1 MLEPP
6 KFIENDMYG
15 GSRTFTWLADM
26 VGLSVD
32 LVNFLLCQI
41 SALFL
46 ASLFR
51 SVLHPSKV
59 SSKLRHTFALSIG
72 LAFGYFCFGQQA
84 IHIAGLPA
92 ICYIVIRTQDPRI
105 VQRAV
110 LLVAMS
116 YLLCV
121 HLMRQLYD
129 YGSYAL
135 DITGPLMIIT
145 QKVTSLAFSIH
156 DGFVRRDE
164 DLTKAQQYHA
174 IRKMPTA
181 LEYFSYVWHFP
192 SILAGPLVFYKDYI
206 DFVEGYNLLSSPS
219 GNGNLDNSQKEVV
232 LEPSPTK
239 TVIRKVVGSL
249 VCAFIFMKFV
259 KLYPVKDMKEDDF
272 LNNTSMVYK
281 YWYAMMAT
289 TCIRFKYY
297 HAWLLADAICN
308 NSGLGF
314 TGYDKDGNP
323 KWDLISNINV
333 LSFEVIDY
341 KSLLRY
347 IFANILL
354 YFILQFSTNMRDA
367 INNWNCGTNRWLR
380 TLVYERVPLKYGTL
394 LTFALSAV
402 WHGFYPGYYLTFATG
417 AVVVTAAR
425 TARRLFRHRF
435 QSTQVTRMFYDI
447 LTCLITRVVLGYATF
462 PFVLLEF
469 MVSLLFKSLFNRLN
483 IFCFTLQGSIKL
495 YLRFFLCLH
504 IISLVTIFILP
515 KFIRGE
521 RRARAGVA
529 NGGSSVQLAASESSS
544 RVTASAT
551 ADATLTAGN
560 DLNKDNE
567 VEKEDKHAHQRK
579 VNTPTQQQ
587 PAAAAALP
595 HNITTNEQQQ
605 STEQSNNVNLRQRH
619 PQQQQAH
626 LEKSKPTS
634 ARDAVSV
641 PHDQCEMDQL
651 SSKLKEKIEAETKN
665 IEEFIDK
672 TVTETVSGIV
682 EFKNDL
688 MRDIEF
694 PKLKLPG
701 SNSGGTLDS
710 AVSGGGLRKR
720 NIISSDNGT
729 DATGNATSAGVE
741 LEENGTAPFLKK
753 EIDVINAVVQQANV
767 LPAVL
772 SNGHAK

>member
-1 MLEPP
+1 MLESPTN
-6 KFIENDMYG
+6 IESSDCYD
-15 GSRTFTWLADM
+15 GSRIFTWLADM

-32 LVNFLLCQI
+32 LVNFLICQI

-51 SVLHPSKV
+51 SFLHPSKV
-59 SSKLRHTFALSIG
+59 SCEVRHAFGLSLG
-72 LAFGYFCFGQQA
+72 LTFGYFCFGQQA
-84 IHIAGLPA
+84 IHIAGLPL

-105 VQRAV
+105 VQRSV
-110 LLVAMS
+110 MLVAMG

-121 HLMRQLYD
+121 HLMRQFYD

-156 DGFVRRDE
+156 DGFVRKDE
-164 DLTKAQQYHA
+164 DMTKAQQYHA
-174 IRKMPTA
+174 IRKMPSA
-181 LEYFSYVWHFP
+181 LEYFSYVWHFQ
-192 SILAGPLVFYKDYI
+192 SLMAGPLVFYKDYI
-206 DFVEGYNLLSSPS
+206 EFVEGYNLLKRPASNAS
-219 GNGNLDNSQKEVV
+219 LDNGKSELVV
-232 LEPSPTK
+232 EPSPTK
-239 TVIRKVVGSL
+239 TVIRKVLGSL

-259 KLYPVKDMKEDDF
+259 KIYPVKNMKDDDF
-272 LNNTSMVYK
+272 VNGTSIPYK
-281 YWYAMMAT
+281 FWYAMMAT

-314 TGYDKDGNP
+314 TGYDKDGNA

-333 LSFEVIDY
+333 LSFE
-341 KSLLRY
+341 
-347 IFANILL
+347 FA
-354 YFILQFSTNMRDA
+354 SNMRDA
-367 INNWNCGTNRWLR
+367 ISNWNCGTNRWLR
-380 TLVYERVPLKYGTL
+380 TLVYERVPKKYGTL
-394 LTFALSAV
+394 LTFTLSAV

-417 AVVVTAAR
+417 ALMVTAAR
-425 TARRLFRHRF
+425 TARRMFRHRF

-447 LTCLITRVVLGYATF
+447 LTCITTRIVMGYATF

-469 MVSLLFKSLFNRLN
+469 M
-483 IFCFTLQGSIKL
+483 GSIKL

-504 IISLVTIFILP
+504 LISLVTIFILP

-521 RRARAGVA
+521 PRTQRSSRSSAGA
-529 NGGSSVQLAASESSS
+529 NVPVSTQSDGNITAAVDQPLAVAAS
-544 RVTASAT
+544 T
-551 ADATLTAGN
+551 D
-560 DLNKDNE
+560 DLNAND
-567 VEKEDKHAHQRK
+567 EKEDGVESKHAKR
-579 VNTPTQQQ
+579 
-587 PAAAAALP
+587 
-595 HNITTNEQQQ
+595 
-605 STEQSNNVNLRQRH
+605 NNDTM
-619 PQQQQAH
+619 PQQQQQQSLQH
-626 LEKSKPTS
+626 DLKQNQSPILQPRPQLLQQQQSPKPIQHHNGQQIC

-694 PKLKLPG
+694 PKLKLAAG
-701 SNSGGTLDS
+701 SVSSGAANLVD
-710 AVSGGGLRKR
+710 AAAAGLRKR
-720 NIISSDNGT
+720 NISSAHDSNSNNT
-729 DATGNATSAGVE
+729 NNTNTANACADHAP
-741 LEENGTAPFLKK
+741 EENSGAFLKK
-753 EIDVINAVVQQANV
+753 EIDAINAVVQQANV

>member
-1 MLEPP
+1 MLESPT
-6 KFIENDMYG
+6 FIENSDCYD
-15 GSRTFTWLADM
+15 GSRIFTWLADM

-32 LVNFLLCQI
+32 LVNFLICQI

-51 SVLHPSKV
+51 SFLHPSKV
-59 SSKLRHTFALSIG
+59 SCEVRHAFALSLG
-72 LAFGYFCFGQQA
+72 LAFGYFCFGHQA
-84 IHIAGLPA
+84 IHIAGLPL

-105 VQRAV
+105 VQRSV
-110 LLVAMS
+110 MLVAMG

-121 HLMRQLYD
+121 HLMRQFYD

-156 DGFVRRDE
+156 DGFVRQDE

-174 IRKMPTA
+174 IRKMPSA
-181 LEYFSYVWHFP
+181 LEYFSYVWHFQ
-192 SILAGPLVFYKDYI
+192 SIMAGPLVFYKDYI
-206 DFVEGYNLLSSPS
+206 EFVEGYNLLKRPAS
-219 GNGNLDNSQKEVV
+219 NANLDNGKSELV

-239 TVIRKVVGSL
+239 TVIRKVLGSL

-259 KLYPVKDMKEDDF
+259 KIYPVKNMKDDDF
-272 LNNTSMVYK
+272 INGTSIPYK
-281 YWYAMMAT
+281 FWYAMMAT

-314 TGYDKDGNP
+314 TGYDKDGNA

-333 LSFEVIDY
+333 LSFE
-341 KSLLRY
+341 
-347 IFANILL
+347 FA
-354 YFILQFSTNMRDA
+354 SNMRDA

-380 TLVYERVPLKYGTL
+380 TLVYERVPKKYGTL

-417 AVVVTAAR
+417 ALTVTAAR
-425 TARRLFRHRF
+425 TARRMFRHRF

-447 LTCLITRVVLGYATF
+447 LTCITTRIVMGYATF

-469 MVSLLFKSLFNRLN
+469 M
-483 IFCFTLQGSIKL
+483 GSIKL

-504 IISLVTIFILP
+504 LISLVTIFILP
-515 KFIRGE
+515 QFIRGE
-521 RRARAGVA
+521 PRSQR
-529 NGGSSVQLAASESSS
+529 SS
-544 RVTASAT
+544 RNSAGTDVKASKSDGSIT
-551 ADATLTAGN
+551 ADAAAQPLAVANTN
-560 DLNKDNE
+560 DLNVEEEGEDN
-567 VEKEDKHAHQRK
+567 KLAKSNDTMPH
-579 VNTPTQQQ
+579 QQQ
-587 PAAAAALP
+587 PLQYNLKP
-595 HNITTNEQQQ
+595 NQ
-605 STEQSNNVNLRQRH
+605 SQNNDILQSRPQHQL
-619 PQQQQAH
+619 QQQQQQQQTLKLAH
-626 LEKSKPTS
+626 NQHQQQQPTC

-694 PKLKLPG
+694 PKLKLAAG
-701 SNSGGTLDS
+701 SVSSGAANLVD
-710 AVSGGGLRKR
+710 AAAAGLRKR
-720 NIISSDNGT
+720 NISSVHDSNSTNTGT
-729 DATGNATSAGVE
+729 ATTEPAPE
-741 LEENGTAPFLKK
+741 KEENSGAFLKK

>member
-174 IRKMPTA
+174 IRKMPSA

-206 DFVEGYNLLSSPS
+206 DFVEGYNLLSSPP
-219 GNGNLDNSQKEVV
+219 GNGNLDNSKKEVV

-239 TVIRKVVGSL
+239 AVIRKVVGSL

-333 LSFEVIDY
+333 LSFE
-341 KSLLRY
+341 
-347 IFANILL
+347 
-354 YFILQFSTNMRDA
+354 FSTNMRDA

-425 TARRLFRHRF
+425 TGRRLFRHRF

-469 MVSLLFKSLFNRLN
+469 M
-483 IFCFTLQGSIKL
+483 GSIKL
-495 YLRFFLCLH
+495 YLRFYLCLH

-521 RRARAGVA
+521 RRSRAGAA
-529 NGGSSVQLAASESSS
+529 NGGSSVQLAASELP
-544 RVTASAT
+544 SAD
-551 ADATLTAGN
+551 AKAATLTAGN
-560 DLNKDNE
+560 DLNKDE
-567 VEKEDKHAHQRK
+567 AEEEKEDKHAHQCK
-579 VNTPTQQQ
+579 VNTPTHQQ
-587 PAAAAALP
+587 PAAAAAAASP
-595 HNITTNEQQQ
+595 HNTTTNEQQQQ
-605 STEQSNNVNLRQRH
+605 STEQSNNVYLRQRH
-619 PQQQQAH
+619 PQQQQQPH
-626 LEKSKPTS
+626 LEKMPKPKPTS

-701 SNSGGTLDS
+701 SNAGANLDS

-720 NIISSDNGT
+720 NIISSVHDNGT
-729 DATGNATSAGVE
+729 DSAGNASSATIE
-741 LEENGTAPFLKK
+741 HEENFLKK

>member
-174 IRKMPTA
+174 IRKMPSA

-206 DFVEGYNLLSSPS
+206 DFVEGYNLLSSPP
-219 GNGNLDNSQKEVV
+219 GNGNLDNGKKEVV

-239 TVIRKVVGSL
+239 AVIRKVVGSL

-272 LNNTSMVYK
+272 LNDTSMVYK

-333 LSFEVIDY
+333 LSFE
-341 KSLLRY
+341 
-347 IFANILL
+347 
-354 YFILQFSTNMRDA
+354 FSTNMRDA

-425 TARRLFRHRF
+425 TGRRLFRHRF

-469 MVSLLFKSLFNRLN
+469 M
-483 IFCFTLQGSIKL
+483 GSIKL
-495 YLRFFLCLH
+495 YLRFYLCLH

-521 RRARAGVA
+521 RRSRAGAA
-529 NGGSSVQLAASESSS
+529 NGGSTVQLAASESSS
-544 RVTASAT
+544 RATASA
-551 ADATLTAGN
+551 AAAATLTAGN
-560 DLNKDNE
+560 DLNNKDEE
-567 VEKEDKHAHQRK
+567 VEEEKDKHAHQCK
-579 VNTPTQQQ
+579 VNTLTHQQ
-587 PAAAAALP
+587 PAVASS
-595 HNITTNEQQQ
+595 HNSTTTNEQQKQ
-605 STEQSNNVNLRQRH
+605 QPTNEQSNNVNLRQRH
-619 PQQQQAH
+619 PQQQQSH
-626 LEKSKPTS
+626 LEKMPMPS

-701 SNSGGTLDS
+701 SNAGTTLDS

-720 NIISSDNGT
+720 NIISSVHDNGT
-729 DATGNATSAGVE
+729 DPTGNASSAAVE
-741 LEENGTAPFLKK
+741 LEENGSAPFLKK

>member
-174 IRKMPTA
+174 IRKMPSA

-219 GNGNLDNSQKEVV
+219 GNGNLDNSKKEVV

-239 TVIRKVVGSL
+239 AVIRKVVGSL

-333 LSFEVIDY
+333 LSFE
-341 KSLLRY
+341 
-347 IFANILL
+347 
-354 YFILQFSTNMRDA
+354 FSTNMRDA

-425 TARRLFRHRF
+425 TGRRLFRHRF

-469 MVSLLFKSLFNRLN
+469 M
-483 IFCFTLQGSIKL
+483 GSIKL
-495 YLRFFLCLH
+495 YLRFYLCLH

-521 RRARAGVA
+521 RRSRAGAA
-529 NGGSSVQLAASESSS
+529 NGGSSVQLAASELP
-544 RVTASAT
+544 SAD
-551 ADATLTAGN
+551 AKAATLTAGN
-560 DLNKDNE
+560 DLNKDE
-567 VEKEDKHAHQRK
+567 AEEEKEDKHAHQSA
-579 VNTPTQQQ
+579 T
-587 PAAAAALP
+587 AATSGEDAEAEAHECP
-595 HNITTNEQQQ
+595 RR
-605 STEQSNNVNLRQRH
+605 RQR
-619 PQQQQAH
+619 
-626 LEKSKPTS
+626 
-634 ARDAVSV
+634 
-641 PHDQCEMDQL
+641 
-651 SSKLKEKIEAETKN
+651 
-665 IEEFIDK
+665 
-672 TVTETVSGIV
+672 
-682 EFKNDL
+682 
-688 MRDIEF
+688 
-694 PKLKLPG
+694 
-701 SNSGGTLDS
+701 
-710 AVSGGGLRKR
+710 
-720 NIISSDNGT
+720 
-729 DATGNATSAGVE
+729 
-741 LEENGTAPFLKK
+741 AP
-753 EIDVINAVVQQANV
+753 
-767 LPAVL
+767 
-772 SNGHAK
+772 

>member
-1 MLEPP
+1 MLESP
-6 KFIENDMYG
+6 KFIENDSYD
-15 GSRTFTWLADM
+15 GSRIFTWLADM

-32 LVNFLLCQI
+32 LVNFLICQI

-51 SVLHPSKV
+51 SFLHPSKV
-59 SSKLRHTFALSIG
+59 SYEVRHTFALSLG

-84 IHIAGLPA
+84 IHIAGLPT
-92 ICYIVIRTQDPRI
+92 ICYVVIRTQDPRI
-105 VQRAV
+105 VQRSV
-110 LLVAMS
+110 MLVAMS

-121 HLMRQLYD
+121 HLMRQFYD

-156 DGFVRRDE
+156 DGFVRKDE
-164 DLTKAQQYHA
+164 DMTKAQQYHA
-174 IRKMPTA
+174 IRKMPSP
-181 LEYFSYVWHFP
+181 LEYFSYVWHFQ
-192 SILAGPLVFYKDYI
+192 SLMAGPLVFYKDYI
-206 DFVEGYNLLSSPS
+206 EFVEGCNLRPAS
-219 GNGNLDNSQKEVV
+219 NAQLDNGKSEVV

-239 TVIRKVVGSL
+239 TVIRKVFGSL

-259 KLYPVKDMKEDDF
+259 KIYPVKNMKDDAF
-272 LNNTSMVYK
+272 IYGTSIPYK
-281 YWYAMMAT
+281 FWYAMMAT

-314 TGYDKDGNP
+314 TGYDKDGNA

-333 LSFEVIDY
+333 LSFE
-341 KSLLRY
+341 
-347 IFANILL
+347 FA
-354 YFILQFSTNMRDA
+354 SNMRDA

-380 TLVYERVPLKYGTL
+380 TLVYERVPKQYGTL

-417 AVVVTAAR
+417 AVMVTAAR
-425 TARRLFRHRF
+425 TARRMFRHRF

-447 LTCLITRVVLGYATF
+447 LTCITTRIVMGYATF

-469 MVSLLFKSLFNRLN
+469 M
-483 IFCFTLQGSIKL
+483 GSIKL
-495 YLRFFLCLH
+495 YLRFYLCLH

-515 KFIRGE
+515 RFIRGE
-521 RRARAGVA
+521 RRAQLR
-529 NGGSSVQLAASESSS
+529 GSSDSIKNTTDSERTAATAASESKAALQQ
-544 RVTASAT
+544 R
-551 ADATLTAGN
+551 D
-560 DLNKDNE
+560 DLN
-567 VEKEDKHAHQRK
+567 VAGKESQQQRLAAGVDAEDDSELAK
-579 VNTPTQQQ
+579 RNDTQQQ
-587 PAAAAALP
+587 QQQQQFE
-595 HNITTNEQQQ
+595 NNTTILQPRPQQPILQQQQQQ
-605 STEQSNNVNLRQRH
+605 SPKQTC
-619 PQQQQAH
+619 
-626 LEKSKPTS
+626 

-694 PKLKLPG
+694 PKLKLAAG
-701 SNSGGTLDS
+701 SVTSGAANLVD
-710 AVSGGGLRKR
+710 AAAAGLRKR
-720 NIISSDNGT
+720 NISSAHDSSNSNNNSNNIVNNSSSSINT
-729 DATGNATSAGVE
+729 TTTGNGE
-741 LEENGTAPFLKK
+741 QEENSAAFLKK

>member
-1 MLEPP
+1 MLESP
-6 KFIENDMYG
+6 KFIENDLYN
-15 GSRTFTWLADM
+15 GSHAFTWLADM

-51 SVLHPSKV
+51 SMLHPSKV

-156 DGFVRRDE
+156 DGFVREEE

-174 IRKMPTA
+174 IRKMPSA
-181 LEYFSYVWHFP
+181 LEYFSYVWHFQ

-206 DFVEGYNLLSSPS
+206 EFVEGYNLLKRPS
-219 GNGNLDNSQKEVV
+219 TNGSLDNGKRELV

-239 TVIRKVVGSL
+239 TVIRKVIGSL

-259 KLYPVKDMKEDDF
+259 KLYPVKNMKEDDF
-272 LNNTSMVYK
+272 LENTSMAYK

-308 NSGLGF
+308 NAGLGF
-314 TGYDKDGNP
+314 AGYDKDGNA

-333 LSFEVIDY
+333 LSFE
-341 KSLLRY
+341 
-347 IFANILL
+347 
-354 YFILQFSTNMRDA
+354 FSSNMRDA

-380 TLVYERVPLKYGTL
+380 TLVYERVPKRYGTL

-417 AVVVTAAR
+417 AVTVTAAR
-425 TARRLFRHRF
+425 MGRRLFRHRF
-435 QSTQVTRMFYDI
+435 QSTQLTRMFYDI
-447 LTCLITRVVLGYATF
+447 LTCLITRIVMGYATF

-469 MVSLLFKSLFNRLN
+469 M
-483 IFCFTLQGSIKL
+483 GSIKL
-495 YLRFFLCLH
+495 YLRFYLCLH

-515 KFIRGE
+515 QYIRGE
-521 RRARAGVA
+521 RRDSSPKSTDSVAASGSVRDSSPTRVPQAARAA
-529 NGGSSVQLAASESSS
+529 LAG
-544 RVTASAT
+544 
-551 ADATLTAGN
+551 GN
-560 DLNKDNE
+560 DLNEDE
-567 VEKEDKHAHQRK
+567 DEDKHAK
-579 VNTPTQQQ
+579 CKDNTPQLLLT
-587 PAAAAALP
+587 
-595 HNITTNEQQQ
+595 EQQQ
-605 STEQSNNVNLRQRH
+605 QRIEQQNNVILQSQTSHH
-619 PQQQQAH
+619 PQQQQK
-626 LEKSKPTS
+626 EQQQQPKSPKPPTN
-634 ARDAVSV
+634 ARDAISV

-651 SSKLKEKIEAETKN
+651 SSKLKEKFEAETKN

-672 TVTETVSGIV
+672 TVTDTVSGIV

-701 SNSGGTLDS
+701 GSAISTPLDAAATS
-710 AVSGGGLRKR
+710 VGLRKR
-720 NIISSDNGT
+720 NISSVHENGQCT
-729 DATGNATSAGVE
+729 DASGGDTAEHAA
-741 LEENGTAPFLKK
+741 EENSAAFLKK
-753 EIDVINAVVQQANV
+753 EIEVINAVVQQANV

>member
-1 MLEPP
+1 MIEPP
-6 KFIENDMYG
+6 KFIENDCYN

-32 LVNFLLCQI
+32 LVNFLICQI

-51 SVLHPSKV
+51 SMLHPSKV

-72 LAFGYFCFGQQA
+72 LAFGYFCFGKQA

-116 YLLCV
+116 YLLGV

-164 DLTKAQQYHA
+164 ELTKAQQYHA
-174 IRKMPTA
+174 IRKMPSA
-181 LEYFSYVWHFP
+181 LEYFSYVWHFQ

-206 DFVEGYNLLSSPS
+206 EFVEGYNLLSSPS
-219 GNGNLDNSQKEVV
+219 GNGNLDSSKREVV

-239 TVIRKVVGSL
+239 AVIRKVVGSV

-259 KLYPVKDMKEDDF
+259 KMYPVKDMKEDDF
-272 LNNTSMVYK
+272 LNNTSMIYK

-333 LSFEVIDY
+333 LSFE
-341 KSLLRY
+341 
-347 IFANILL
+347 
-354 YFILQFSTNMRDA
+354 FSTNMRDA

-380 TLVYERVPLKYGTL
+380 TLVYERVPKQYGTL

-425 TARRLFRHRF
+425 TGRRLFRHRF

-469 MVSLLFKSLFNRLN
+469 M
-483 IFCFTLQGSIKL
+483 GSIKL

-521 RRARAGVA
+521 RRVR
-529 NGGSSVQLAASESSS
+529 SSNNSESLKLSAGKDAAATMTS
-544 RVTASAT
+544 GVPSTAA
-551 ADATLTAGN
+551 ALTAGN
-560 DLNKDNE
+560 DLNEDGE
-567 VEKEDKHAHQRK
+567 EDKHAQCK
-579 VNTPTQQQ
+579 VNTTTHLQ
-587 PAAAAALP
+587 PAAAL
-595 HNITTNEQQQ
+595 HNTTEQQQ
-605 STEQSNNVNLRQRH
+605 TEQPSNVNPRSR
-619 PQQQQAH
+619 PQLQQ
-626 LEKSKPTS
+626 EKKQMSRC

-701 SNSGGTLDS
+701 SNGTGPLES
-710 AVSGGGLRKR
+710 STGGGLRKR
-720 NIISSDNGT
+720 NISFVHDNGT
-729 DATGNATSAGVE
+729 DPNNAPSDLHPS
-741 LEENGTAPFLKK
+741 LEENGAAFLKK
-753 EIDVINAVVQQANV
+753 EIEVINAVVQQAV
-767 LPAVL
+767 PAVL

>member
-1 MLEPP
+1 MIEPP
-6 KFIENDMYG
+6 KFVDTDSYN
-15 GSRTFTWLADM
+15 GSHAFTWLADM

-32 LVNFLLCQI
+32 LVNFLICQI
-41 SALFL
+41 LALFL
-46 ASLFR
+46 ASFFR

-72 LAFGYFCFGQQA
+72 LAFGYFCFGPQA

-92 ICYIVIRTQDPRI
+92 ICYIVIRTQDPRT

-116 YLLCV
+116 YLLFV

-156 DGFVRRDE
+156 DGFVRQDE
-164 DLTKAQQYHA
+164 ELTKAQKYHA
-174 IRKMPTA
+174 IRKMPSA
-181 LEYFSYVWHFP
+181 LEYFSYVWHFQ

-206 DFVEGYNLLSSPS
+206 EFVEGYNLLPAQT
-219 GNGNLDNSQKEVV
+219 NGNMDKSKSEVV

-239 TVIRKVVGSL
+239 AVQRKVIGSL
-249 VCAFIFMKFV
+249 ICAFIFMKFV
-259 KLYPVKDMKEDDF
+259 KIYPVKDMKEEDF
-272 LNNTSMVYK
+272 LENTSMAYK

-314 TGYDKDGNP
+314 TGYDKDGQP

-333 LSFEVIDY
+333 LSFE
-341 KSLLRY
+341 
-347 IFANILL
+347 
-354 YFILQFSTNMRDA
+354 FSTNMRDA
-367 INNWNCGTNRWLR
+367 IQNWNCGTNRWLR
-380 TLVYERVPLKYGTL
+380 TLVYERVPKQYGTL

-425 TARRLFRHRF
+425 IGRRLFRHRF
-435 QSTQVTRMFYDI
+435 QSTQASRMFYDI
-447 LTCLITRVVLGYATF
+447 LTCLITRVTLGYATF

-469 MVSLLFKSLFNRLN
+469 M
-483 IFCFTLQGSIKL
+483 GSIKL
-495 YLRFFLCLH
+495 YLRFYLCLH

-515 KFIRGE
+515 KYIRGE
-521 RRARAGVA
+521 RRVRLSVDGNTTDTAAVAGA
-529 NGGSSVQLAASESSS
+529 PQSALAAGIDLKKNGGQKVGPEEEE
-544 RVTASAT
+544 
-551 ADATLTAGN
+551 N
-560 DLNKDNE
+560 
-567 VEKEDKHAHQRK
+567 EDKHAQCK
-579 VNTPTQQQ
+579 LNTPTTHQQ
-587 PAAAAALP
+587 PLAAKLP
-595 HNITTNEQQQ
+595 NKHIRTSEQLEQHKLSEQPNNVHLRPQQHLQQQ
-605 STEQSNNVNLRQRH
+605 SHQDKGAV
-619 PQQQQAH
+619 AM
-626 LEKSKPTS
+626 PTC

-651 SSKLKEKIEAETKN
+651 SSKLKEKLEAETKN

-694 PKLKLPG
+694 PKL
-701 SNSGGTLDS
+701 SVSVSLDS
-710 AVSGGGLRKR
+710 TTSGVGLRKR
-720 NIISSDNGT
+720 NISSVHDNGPAS
-729 DATGNATSAGVE
+729 ATPGNAAMDHHAII
-741 LEENGTAPFLKK
+741 EENGSAFLKK
-753 EIDVINAVVQQANV
+753 EIEVINAVVQQANV

>member
-1 MLEPP
+1 MI
-6 KFIENDMYG
+6 K
-15 GSRTFTWLADM
+15 
-26 VGLSVD
+26 
-32 LVNFLLCQI
+32 VNFLICQI

-51 SVLHPSKV
+51 SFLHPSKV
-59 SSKLRHTFALSIG
+59 SCEVRHAFGLSLG
-72 LAFGYFCFGQQA
+72 LTFGYFCFGQQA
-84 IHIAGLPA
+84 IHIAGLPL

-105 VQRAV
+105 VQRSV
-110 LLVAMS
+110 IIVAMG

-121 HLMRQLYD
+121 HLMRQFYD

-156 DGFVRRDE
+156 DGFVRKEE

-174 IRKMPTA
+174 IRKMPSA
-181 LEYFSYVWHFP
+181 LEYFSYVWHFQ
-192 SILAGPLVFYKDYI
+192 SIMAGPLVFYKDYI
-206 DFVEGYNLLSSPS
+206 EFVEGYNLLKRPAS
-219 GNGNLDNSQKEVV
+219 NANLDNGKSELV

-239 TVIRKVVGSL
+239 TVIRKVLGSL

-259 KLYPVKDMKEDDF
+259 KIYPVKNMKDDDF
-272 LNNTSMVYK
+272 IYGTSIPYK
-281 YWYAMMAT
+281 FWYAMMAT

-314 TGYDKDGNP
+314 DGYDKDGNA

-333 LSFEVIDY
+333 LSFE
-341 KSLLRY
+341 
-347 IFANILL
+347 FA
-354 YFILQFSTNMRDA
+354 SNMRDA

-380 TLVYERVPLKYGTL
+380 TLVYERVPKKYGTL

-417 AVVVTAAR
+417 AVMVTAAR
-425 TARRLFRHRF
+425 FARRMFRHRF

-447 LTCLITRVVLGYATF
+447 LTCITTRMVMGYTTF

-469 MVSLLFKSLFNRLN
+469 M
-483 IFCFTLQGSIKL
+483 GSIKL
-495 YLRFFLCLH
+495 YLRFYLCLH
-504 IISLVTIFILP
+504 LISLVTIFILP

-521 RRARAGVA
+521 PRSQR
-529 NGGSSVQLAASESSS
+529 SS
-544 RVTASAT
+544 RNSAGT
-551 ADATLTAGN
+551 DVKA
-560 DLNKDNE
+560 NKSDG
-567 VEKEDKHAHQRK
+567 
-579 VNTPTQQQ
+579 
-587 PAAAAALP
+587 
-595 HNITTNEQQQ
+595 NITTNAANQPLALAN
-605 STEQSNNVNLRQRH
+605 TDDLNVEEEGEDSKLAKRNDTM
-619 PQQQQAH
+619 PQQQQTLQYNLKQSQSQNNVILQPRPQQQQQQQQQQQPLSPNLVQTCA
-626 LEKSKPTS
+626 L
-634 ARDAVSV
+634 DAVSV

-694 PKLKLPG
+694 PKLKLAAG
-701 SNSGGTLDS
+701 SVSSGAANLVD
-710 AVSGGGLRKR
+710 AAAAGLRKR
-720 NIISSDNGT
+720 NISSVHDSNSNNTGT
-729 DATGNATSAGVE
+729 PTTEHGP
-741 LEENGTAPFLKK
+741 EENSGAFLKK

>member
-1 MLEPP
+1 MLESP
-6 KFIENDMYG
+6 KFIENDLYN
-15 GSRTFTWLADM
+15 GSHAFTWLADM
-26 VGLSVD
+26 VGFSVD
-32 LVNFLLCQI
+32 LVNFLICQI

-51 SVLHPSKV
+51 SLLHPSKV
-59 SSKLRHTFALSIG
+59 SSKLRHTFALSMG

-156 DGFVRRDE
+156 DGFVREEE

-174 IRKMPTA
+174 IRKMPSA
-181 LEYFSYVWHFP
+181 LEYFSYVWHFQ

-206 DFVEGYNLLSSPS
+206 EFVEGYNLLKRPAS
-219 GNGNLDNSQKEVV
+219 NGSLDNGKTELV

-239 TVIRKVVGSL
+239 TVIRKVIGSL

-259 KLYPVKDMKEDDF
+259 KLYPVKNMKEDDF
-272 LNNTSMVYK
+272 LENTSMAYK

-308 NSGLGF
+308 NAGLGF
-314 TGYDKDGNP
+314 AGYDKDGNA

-333 LSFEVIDY
+333 LSFE
-341 KSLLRY
+341 
-347 IFANILL
+347 
-354 YFILQFSTNMRDA
+354 FSSNMRDA

-380 TLVYERVPLKYGTL
+380 TLVYERVPKRYGTL

-417 AVVVTAAR
+417 AVTVTAAR
-425 TARRLFRHRF
+425 MGRRLFRHRF
-435 QSTQVTRMFYDI
+435 QSTQLTRMFYDI
-447 LTCLITRVVLGYATF
+447 LTCLITRIVMGYATF

-469 MVSLLFKSLFNRLN
+469 M
-483 IFCFTLQGSIKL
+483 GSIKL
-495 YLRFFLCLH
+495 YLRFYLCLH
-504 IISLVTIFILP
+504 IISIVIIFILP
-515 KFIRGE
+515 QFIRGE
-521 RRARAGVA
+521 RSARSSKNGENVA
-529 NGGSSVQLAASESSS
+529 ANARVRDSSPTSVPL
-544 RVTASAT
+544 VAT
-551 ADATLTAGN
+551 AALAGSN
-560 DLNKDNE
+560 DLNEDE
-567 VEKEDKHAHQRK
+567 DEDKHAK
-579 VNTPTQQQ
+579 SKDNTPQQ
-587 PAAAAALP
+587 LF
-595 HNITTNEQQQ
+595 TEQQQ
-605 STEQSNNVNLRQRH
+605 QQQKEQQNNVLLQPRPQPSNH
-619 PQQQQAH
+619 PQQQQKQPQQQPQP
-626 LEKSKPTS
+626 KSPKPPTN
-634 ARDAVSV
+634 ARDAISV

-651 SSKLKEKIEAETKN
+651 SSKLKEKFEAETKN

-672 TVTETVSGIV
+672 TVTDTVSGIV

-694 PKLKLPG
+694 PKLKLPSG
-701 SNSGGTLDS
+701 STITAPLDAAAAS
-710 AVSGGGLRKR
+710 VGLRKR
-720 NIISSDNGT
+720 NTSSVHENGQR
-729 DATGNATSAGVE
+729 AEAPGGGSADHAA
-741 LEENGTAPFLKK
+741 EENSAAFLKK
-753 EIDVINAVVQQANV
+753 EIEVINAVVQQANV

>member
-6 KFIENDMYG
+6 KFIENDCYN

-32 LVNFLLCQI
+32 LVNFLICQI

-51 SVLHPSKV
+51 SMLHPSKV

-156 DGFVRRDE
+156 DGFVRGDE
-164 DLTKAQQYHA
+164 ELTKAQQYHA
-174 IRKMPTA
+174 IRKMPSA
-181 LEYFSYVWHFP
+181 LEYFSYVWHFQ

-206 DFVEGYNLLSSPS
+206 EFVEGYNLLSTPP
-219 GNGNLDNSQKEVV
+219 GNGNLDSSKREVV

-239 TVIRKVVGSL
+239 AVIRKVVGSL

-259 KLYPVKDMKEDDF
+259 KIYPVKDMKEDDF
-272 LNNTSMVYK
+272 MNNTSMVYK

-314 TGYDKDGNP
+314 TGYDKDGNS

-333 LSFEVIDY
+333 LSFE
-341 KSLLRY
+341 
-347 IFANILL
+347 
-354 YFILQFSTNMRDA
+354 FSTNMRDA

-380 TLVYERVPLKYGTL
+380 TLVYERVPQQYGTL

-425 TARRLFRHRF
+425 TGRRLFRHRF

-469 MVSLLFKSLFNRLN
+469 M
-483 IFCFTLQGSIKL
+483 GSIKL
-495 YLRFFLCLH
+495 YLRFYLCLH

-521 RRARAGVA
+521 RRLRTS
-529 NGGSSVQLAASESSS
+529 NGNGNVRLSGSGNTKDAVTTSVESTAA
-544 RVTASAT
+544 
-551 ADATLTAGN
+551 LTAGN
-560 DLNKDNE
+560 DLNEDKE
-567 VEKEDKHAHQRK
+567 EDKHAQCK
-579 VNTPTQQQ
+579 VHTPTQQQ
-587 PAAAAALP
+587 PAAGP
-595 HNITTNEQQQ
+595 HKTTVEQP
-605 STEQSNNVNLRQRH
+605 TEQPNNVNLRSR
-619 PQQQQAH
+619 PQQQQPH
-626 LEKSKPTS
+626 LEKKAMPPTC

-701 SNSGGTLDS
+701 SNGAISLDS
-710 AVSGGGLRKR
+710 SNGGGLRKR
-720 NIISSDNGT
+720 NISSVHDNGT
-729 DATGNATSAGVE
+729 DPGHATADLHPP
-741 LEENGTAPFLKK
+741 LEENGAAFLKK
-753 EIDVINAVVQQANV
+753 EIEVINAVVQQAV
-767 LPAVL
+767 PAVL